1 MPSRPYI
8 NNKFSANNCF
18 DSNPFL
24 LLLIQ
29 PNKNRRQKVKNGR
42 NVDLIVYINTSTQI
56 RKQVPAT
63 ILKLNSFNFK
73 CFKMVIINLWFIPRS
88 RSTALLRCL
97 SNIPGSKVFFEK
109 LTFCD
114 FVNNFPHI
122 FEEGKVSDDQ
132 PLETYEDV
140 LKGVLNN
147 SSPIK
152 IVKDIAG
159 TLKTDDYPKL
169 MTKESVN
176 IFAFRHPALVETSVI
191 TGHAIPYFEV
201 NKRAGFPV
209 KMNEAY
215 EMIKYVKQNCD
226 HEPVVLPGK
235 TFMVHLFRFYF
246 FFSGQEERLVQL
258 FVPHSGWKYFL
269 RVTSYS
275 SSIVRHSFFENVTVN
290 F

>member
-1 MPSRPYI
+1 MVGMLISLFTLIHLFKFANKSLPS
-8 NNKFSANNCF
+8 F
-18 DSNPFL
+18 
-24 LLLIQ
+24 
-29 PNKNRRQKVKNGR
+29 
-42 NVDLIVYINTSTQI
+42 
-56 RKQVPAT
+56 
-63 ILKLNSFNFK
+63 LKLHSFNFK
-73 CFKMVIINLWFIPRS
+73 CFKMVIVNLWFIPRS

-140 LKGVLNN
+140 LKAVLNN

-215 EMIKYVKQNCD
+215 ESMLEMIKYVKQNCD

-246 FFSGQEERLVQL
+246 FSRARRRGWFNCLFPILV
-258 FVPHSGWKYFL
+258 
-269 RVTSYS
+269 
-275 SSIVRHSFFENVTVN
+275 ENIS
-290 F
+290 

>member
-1 MPSRPYI
+1 
-8 NNKFSANNCF
+8 
-18 DSNPFL
+18 
-24 LLLIQ
+24 
-29 PNKNRRQKVKNGR
+29 
-42 NVDLIVYINTSTQI
+42 
-56 RKQVPAT
+56 
-63 ILKLNSFNFK
+63 
-73 CFKMVIINLWFIPRS
+73 MVIVNLWFIPRS

-140 LKGVLNN
+140 LKAVLNN

-215 EMIKYVKQNCD
+215 ESMLEMIKYVKQNCD
-226 HEPVVLPGK
+226 HEPVVLPGEILCSKEK
-235 TFMVHLFRFYF
+235 TIEAVKKI
-246 FFSGQEERLVQL
+246 FSLIGID
-258 FVPHSGWKYFL
+258 FDKKYLTWESLDLLDPTWDSFSL
-269 RVTSYS
+269 ARESQNS
-275 SSIVRHSFFENVTVN
+275 LGFFERANKSTQFEDSVERDVDIETLSKVKPEIAESVKKLTPTYQSIMGTVSKN
-290 F
+290 